1 MSARALLV
9 RMWAITF
16 VATTSSACEALLT
29 DPAPATPDVDVSFTL
44 EGEAAGG
51 MAEAFDRV
59 DRVYLVFTRADS
71 AQRDTVIRVTNEDG
85 VARVRLKL
93 DTKERIPALG
103 VYAELRVNTAA
114 LFKGSSV
121 IRVQLGETTSAEIA
135 LSPIGAFVQPDRQLL
150 TLQSVGDT
158 IRLSSAVLF
167 ASRDTIPG
175 LSGMWA
181 AEDASIIAVTPAG
194 LTLARH
200 VGQTRLLL
208 RYGTLTDTINAR
220 VLRERVPDRAA
231 ASR

>member
-9 RMWAITF
+9 RIWAITF
-16 VATTSSACEALLT
+16 VATTVSACKALLT
-29 DPAPATPDVDVSFTL
+29 DPAPTTPDVEVSFTF
-44 EGEAAGG
+44 EGESRGG
-51 MAEAFDRV
+51 VAEAFDRV
-59 DRVYLVFTRADS
+59 NRVYLLFTRADS

-85 VARVRLKL
+85 VVRVRLKL

-103 VYAELRVNTAA
+103 VFAELRANTAA
-114 LFKGSSV
+114 LFKGSRV
-121 IRVQLGETTSAEIA
+121 IRIELGAPTSVEIA

-158 IRLSSAVLF
+158 I
-167 ASRDTIPG
+167 PG
-175 LSGMWA
+175 LSGRWA
-181 AEDASIIAVTPAG
+181 AADASIVAVTPAG
-194 LTLARH
+194 LALAGH

-220 VLRERVPDRAA
+220 VLRERMPDRAD